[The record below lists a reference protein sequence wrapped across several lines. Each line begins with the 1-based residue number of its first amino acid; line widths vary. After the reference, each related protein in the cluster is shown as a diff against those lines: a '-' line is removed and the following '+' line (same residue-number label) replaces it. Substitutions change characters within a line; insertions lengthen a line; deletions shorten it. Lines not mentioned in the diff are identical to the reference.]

1 VQEPDMS
8 KKAKPDMSEK
18 AEQEYEQFILRLIK
32 NKDAGGHN

>member
-1 VQEPDMS
+1 MS